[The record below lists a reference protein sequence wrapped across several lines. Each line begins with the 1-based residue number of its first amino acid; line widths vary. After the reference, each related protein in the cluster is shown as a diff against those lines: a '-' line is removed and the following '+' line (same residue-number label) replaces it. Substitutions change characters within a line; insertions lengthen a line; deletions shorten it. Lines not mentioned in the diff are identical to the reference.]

1 MRKIGIYVQV
11 PFCQT
16 KCTYCN
22 FHTGVV
28 ASSRFAPYVEAVCR
42 EIRVHRELL
51 RAAGTDW
58 PGGLGR
64 PPRRTASLQGNGEVA
79 TGVGERPASARGAGE
94 AEGGPYGEKTYA
106 VDTVYIGGGTPSL
119 LDPAHLRDILE
130 AIRETF
136 NAGAEEG
143 DHGGKKSGD
152 EPTHSKACAS
162 GGGVY
167 GEEERRGSPQGA
179 RQAPGGPYTTEFE
192 EVTLEADPET
202 VEAGKAAA
210 WMGAG
215 INRVSFGVQS
225 FVDKELV
232 AAGRMHRRADIYRAV
247 AILREAGIRN
257 ISFDLIAGLPHQT
270 KESWRQSLEELAGL
284 APEHVSVYL
293 LEIDEGSRLGKELLQ
308 GGEKYSA
315 GAVPSEDEMAE
326 FYEMA
331 QEALGAAGYHHYE
344 ISNWAKPGF
353 ESRHNVKYWRRE
365 PYLGFGAGAH
375 SFSGTERWANAHDA
389 AGYVAA
395 VQGGRL
401 PVEQHETLTA
411 ESALEEELFLGLRQ
425 LDGIDVARIERD
437 YGVGLAGRFDPLAS
451 AGLVKRDGSMVR
463 LAPSRLSVSNEVFVE
478 LMR

>member
-42 EIRVHRELL
+42 EIRGHRELL
-51 RAAGTDW
+51 KAAGVDW
-58 PGGLGR
+58 PGRLGR
-64 PPRRTASLQGNGEVA
+64 SGPDKVGTVAAPLRRNGEIS
-79 TGVGERPASARGAGE
+79 GEE
-94 AEGGPYGEKTYA
+94 WV

-119 LDPAHLRDILE
+119 LEPVHLQNILD
-130 AIRETF
+130 AIRSTF
-136 NAGAEEG
+136 TADLA
-143 DHGGKKSGD
+143 
-152 EPTHSKACAS
+152 
-162 GGGVY
+162 
-167 GEEERRGSPQGA
+167 
-179 RQAPGGPYTTEFE
+179 

-202 VEAGKAAA
+202 IEAGKAAA
-210 WMGAG
+210 WVEAG
-215 INRVSFGVQS
+215 INRVSFGLQS

-232 AAGRMHRRADIYRAV
+232 AAGRMHQRADIYRA
-247 AILREAGIRN
+247 APILREAGIRN

-270 KESWRQSLEELAGL
+270 RESWRQSLDELAVL

-293 LEIDEGSRLGKELLQ
+293 LEIDEGSRLGKELLH
-308 GGEKYSA
+308 GGGKYSA
-315 GAVPSEDEMAE
+315 GAVPSEDEMADY
-326 FYEMA
+326 YEMA
-331 QEALGAAGYHHYE
+331 QGVLGAAGYQHYE

-353 ESRHNVKYWRRE
+353 ESKHNLKYWRRE

-389 AGYVAA
+389 AAYVAA

-401 PVEQHETLTA
+401 PMEQRETLTA

-425 LDGIDVARIERD
+425 LDGIDLARIERD
-437 YGVGLAGRFDPLAS
+437 YGVKLRARFDPLAS
-451 AGLVKRDGSMVR
+451 AGLVERNGSMVR
-463 LAPSRLSVSNEVFVE
+463 LAPGRLSVSNEVFVE
-478 LMR
+478 LLR

>member
-1 MRKIGIYVQV
+1 MRKLGIYVQV

-28 ASSRFAPYVEAVCR
+28 ASSRFAPYVEAVRR
-42 EIRVHRELL
+42 EIREYRGLL
-51 RAAGTDW
+51 TAAKVGWGGGIVEKAHSQDW
-58 PGGLGR
+58 LCH
-64 PPRRTASLQGNGEVA
+64 
-79 TGVGERPASARGAGE
+79 E
-94 AEGGPYGEKTYA
+94 AV

-119 LDPAHLRDILE
+119 LDTAHLQDILD
-130 AIRETF
+130 AIRATF
-136 NAGAEEG
+136 
-143 DHGGKKSGD
+143 SG
-152 EPTHSKACAS
+152 ELA
-162 GGGVY
+162 
-167 GEEERRGSPQGA
+167 
-179 RQAPGGPYTTEFE
+179 

-202 VEAGKAAA
+202 IEAGKAVA
-210 WMGAG
+210 WVRAG
-215 INRVSFGVQS
+215 INRVSFGLQS
-225 FVDKELV
+225 FSDKELV

-247 AILREAGIRN
+247 PILREAGIRN

-270 KESWRQSLEELAGL
+270 KESWRQSLAELAVL

-308 GGEKYSA
+308 GGGKYSA

-326 FYEMA
+326 FYETA
-331 QEALGAAGYHHYE
+331 QELLGAAGYHQYE

-353 ESRHNVKYWRRE
+353 ESKHNLKYWRRE

-389 AGYVAA
+389 AAYVTA
-395 VQGGRL
+395 VQGGGL
-401 PVEQHETLTA
+401 PVEQHEILTA

-425 LDGIDVARIERD
+425 LDGIDLARIERE
-437 YGVGLAGRFDPLAS
+437 YGVTLTARFDPLTS
-451 AGLVKRDGSMVR
+451 AGLVERDGSVVR
-463 LAPSRLSVSNEVFVE
+463 LVPERLSVSNEVFVE